1 MQVFLSP
8 AKFELNGTTSHKHGL
23 GCEVQFKNGDIQS
36 RTFGF
41 SEGEAET
48 LVSGKTQC
56 LLAWGGDKRNEL
68 LFKIFDAKVQTNEA

>member
-8 AKFELNGTTSHKHGL
+8 ANFELNGITLDKH
-23 GCEVQFKNGDIQS
+23 DIQS

-68 LFKIFDAKVQTNEA
+68 LFRIFDAKVQTNEV

>member
-8 AKFELNGTTSHKHGL
+8 ADFELNGITSDKHDL
-23 GCEVQFKNGDIQS
+23 GGEVQFKNGGIQS

-41 SEGEAET
+41 SEDEAET

-56 LLAWGGDKRNEL
+56 LLGWGQK
-68 LFKIFDAKVQTNEA
+68 K